1 MAVERQTVD
10 LTEFP
15 DLVVVYL
22 GMRVRRPKGL
32 IRLIG
37 LGPQIQKSWKEW
49 PDGLLLHEDL
59 IWSLV
64 PPHLGMRQYWRDLDS
79 LERWTRSEPH
89 KTWWQQFLKDAGGTG
104 FWHEAYFARG
114 GIDAIYDDMDRT
126 TGIARFA
133 PTLPARGRKFSSR
146 SRAGLGTQASVES
159 VITEAQYY
167 SD

>member
-1 MAVERQTVD
+1 MTVERQTVD
-10 LTEFP
+10 LSGFP

-22 GMRVRRPKGL
+22 GMRARSLRGLVRML
-32 IRLIG
+32 G
-37 LGPQIQKSWKEW
+37 LGPEIQKSWKQQ
-49 PDGLLLHEDL
+49 PDGLLLHDDL

-89 KTWWQQFLKDAGGTG
+89 RLWWQQFIKDSGGTG

-114 GIDAIYDDMDRT
+114 GIDAIYDDMDRP

-133 PTLPARGRKFSSR
+133 PVIAAGGKKSSTR
-146 SRAGLGTQASVES
+146 SRAGHGKQSTVET
-159 VITEAQYY
+159 VITECQNYPG
-167 SD
+167 